1 MKKPTELTK
10 EAKLNLIYRHTSR
23 DYKNS
28 GKGDA
33 RAILVLRK
41 EGTTLVPLIAL
52 TDEEIEAKY
61 PYALYKE
68 DKKRT
73 EPAYYAYNENGMR
86 NGSAYRVAARGKFA
100 QYINGDYMGMVAELP
115 GNDLV
120 PFTKKE
126 AKALLPAGMG
136 GNVGF

>member
-1 MKKPTELTK
+1 MKNPTELTK

-23 DYKNS
+23 DYKNG

-41 EGTTLVPLIAL
+41 GGTSLVPLIAL
-52 TDEEIEAKY
+52 TDEEIADKLT
-61 PYALYKE
+61 YALYKE

-73 EPAYYAYNENGMR
+73 EPAFYAYNESGMR
-86 NGSAYRVAARGKFA
+86 NGSAYRVAARGMFA
-100 QYINGDYMGMVAELP
+100 HYINGDYVGMVVELP
-115 GNDLV
+115 NADMV

-126 AKALLPAGMG
+126 AKALLPAVMG
-136 GNVGF
+136 GKA